1 MLFTSFIASVLLA
14 TASLTSAAPINAPQE
29 LIVFSPPITSPTA
42 AEAWR
47 AGTHQIVKW
56 SKQPIPFFNANTG
69 VLLLGHMKNGSEN
82 LDVEH
87 PLASGFPINTGSV
100 EFTLPKNIPERSD
113 YFVVCKFH
121 SSNLFGDSGNKSPK
135 FKIHA

>member
-29 LIVFSPPITSPTA
+29 LIVFSPPITYPTA

-47 AGTHQIVKW
+47 TGTQQTVKW
-56 SKQPIPFFNANTG
+56 NTAGLPVQKNSNTG
-69 VLLLGHMKNGSEN
+69 VLLLGHMANGSEN
-82 LDVEH
+82 LDVDH

-100 EFTLPKNIPERSD
+100 QFTLPKNIPEGSD
-113 YFVVCKFH
+113 YFVV
-121 SSNLFGDSGNKSPK
+121 LFGDSGNKSPK